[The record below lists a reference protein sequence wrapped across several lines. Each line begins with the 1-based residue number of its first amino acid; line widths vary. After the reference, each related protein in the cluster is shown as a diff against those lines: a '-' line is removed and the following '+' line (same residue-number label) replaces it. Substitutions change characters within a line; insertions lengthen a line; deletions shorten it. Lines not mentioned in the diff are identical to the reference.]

1 MQSSSVAA
9 ILSSRVSSVAGRV
22 PEYWSGLFGLGNA
35 INNAKE
41 CYYVN
46 RIDYIK

>member
-1 MQSSSVAA
+1 MQSSSVAV
-9 ILSSRVSSVAGRV
+9 ILSSRVSSVAEQV
-22 PEYWSGLFGLGNA
+22 PVSWSGLFGLGNA
-35 INNAKE
+35 INNAKQ